1 MKKIII
7 HILTLAVVFVLAVV
21 GFSWYLNQGTT
32 DTTEVMAEASFPLVY
47 MKNGDSLLN
56 CLHGYTKEMDVTAM
70 RDTLTPLENDR
81 TLKLRIDPY
90 KNQINDISYEVLS
103 ADGSRTLE
111 NTKVNKAEE
120 EDGCLNVTLSLQDDL
135 LINTEYALK
144 LKLTA
149 GSQVLYYYT
158 RIINEDGLHTESYL
172 DFTMGF
178 YERCLN
184 KNDLESISAYIE
196 PNEEGDN
203 STFAFSNIHCTMDQL
218 SWGSLSPQ
226 AYYKPTPSLKEI
238 NDSTAT
244 IVMDYM
250 ISAKN
255 ENDETELYAV
265 SEYYRMLYTEERIR
279 LLDFERT
286 VNEVFNPENT
296 GVITSSGIDLGIA
309 GRDVEY
315 LSDLK
320 SNCVAFVRQGA
331 LWEYQAA
338 GNKMVEVFSFPQEN
352 RSDARD
358 TYDQNDI
365 QIVNIDEAGNMYF
378 LVCGYMNRG
387 DHEGESGVAVYYF
400 NATNSSITECLF
412 VEVKQNYE
420 LLKKDV
426 EALNYISADRN
437 DFYVCVDGSVYGIDM
452 TTRQTELLVSGLKED
467 CYGSSGSGRY
477 FAWTEGEDAYHA
489 SVLTILDLDTRQKQT
504 ISCGDSE
511 RLRFLGFLDEAAVY
525 GIADASDIHTEH
537 KGREFFPMKELK
549 LVNGSG
555 EVVKEYTAGN
565 NYVTDAVIEGKM
577 MTMTRVEKQADG
589 SFVDAAEDHIVSS
602 SANESGQAGLTTKT
616 TSRKETETILTVGS
630 PISTSSLPKVIRSRE
645 TIQEGSRSVQ
655 LPDAG
660 ERQELYY
667 VYAKGMLYDV
677 CAAISTAVE
686 TADENLGVVV
696 DGNLQNIWER
706 GNKVTKTTLDISTFP
721 EVIRKGSMDVSAIEE
736 GTGRKALDLSGCTL
750 DSVLYYVSEGTPVL
764 AKTPVTEQTPQGI
777 VIIAGYDEYN
787 TILMN
792 PGENETFYYGINDST
807 ALFEEAGNV
816 FMTYWDPI
824 SD

>member
-7 HILTLAVVFVLAVV
+7 HILTLAAVFVLAVV
-21 GFSWYLNQGTT
+21 SFYWYLNQGTT
-32 DTTEVMAEASFPLVY
+32 ETTETMAEATFPLVY
-47 MKNGDSLLN
+47 IKNGDSLLN
-56 CLHGYTKEMDVTAM
+56 CLHCYTQEMDVTAM

-81 TLKLRIDPY
+81 TLNLRIDPY
-90 KNQINDISYEVLS
+90 KNKISDISYEVLS
-103 ADGSRTLE
+103 ADGSKTLE
-111 NTKVNKAEE
+111 NTRVNKTEE
-120 EDGCLNVTLSLQDDL
+120 QDGYLNVTLNLQDDL

-144 LKLTA
+144 LKITA

-196 PNEEGDN
+196 PSDEGDN
-203 STFAFSNIHCTMDQL
+203 TTFAFSDIHCSMDQL

-226 AYYKPTPSLKEI
+226 AYYKPTPDLKEI
-238 NDSTAT
+238 NDTTAT

-296 GVITSSGIDLGIA
+296 GVVTSSGIDLGIA

-331 LWEYQAA
+331 LWEYQVS
-338 GNKMVEVFSFPQEN
+338 GNRMVEVFSFPQQGN
-352 RSDARD
+352 SDARD

-378 LVCGYMNRG
+378 LVSGYMNRG
-387 DHEGESGVAVYYF
+387 RHEGESGVAVYYF
-400 NATNSSITECLF
+400 NATDSSVTECLF

-420 LLKKDV
+420 LLRRDV
-426 EALNYISADRN
+426 ESLNYISTDRN
-437 DFYVCVDGSVYGIDM
+437 DFYVCVDGSVYGIDFA
-452 TTRQTELLVSGLKED
+452 TRHAEVLVSGLKEG
-467 CYGSSGSGRY
+467 CYGSSRTGRY
-477 FAWTEGEDAYHA
+477 FAWTESAYDASA
-489 SVLTILDLDTRQKQT
+489 LTVMDLDTRQKQT
-504 ISCGDSE
+504 ITCGDSE
-511 RLRFLGFLDEAAVY
+511 RLRYLGFLDEAAVY
-525 GIADASDIHTEH
+525 GIADASDINTAHA
-537 KGREFFPMKELK
+537 GLEFFPMKKLE

-555 EVVKEYTAGN
+555 EVVKEYSAVN
-565 NYVTDAVIEGKM
+565 YYVTDTAIEGKM
-577 MTMTRVEKQADG
+577 MTLTRVEKQADG
-589 SFVDAAEDHIVSS
+589 SFVDALEDHIVSS
-602 SANESGQAGLTTKT
+602 SEDERGQAGLNTK
-616 TSRKETETILTVGS
+616 SSDRKETETYLTLGTTLS
-630 PISTSSLPKVIRSRE
+630 ASSAPQVIRSRE
-645 TIQEGSRSVQ
+645 TIQEGTASVK
-655 LPDAG
+655 LEASG

-667 VYAKGMLYDV
+667 VYAKGRLYDV
-677 CAAISTAVE
+677 CTAINTAVKS
-686 TADENLGVVV
+686 ADENLGVVV

-706 GNKVTKTTLDISTFP
+706 GNKVTKITLDTSTFP
-721 EVIRKGSMDVSAIEE
+721 DVIRNGSMDVAAIEE
-736 GTGRKALDLSGCTL
+736 GTGKKVLDLSGCTL

-764 AKTPVTEQTPQGI
+764 AKTPITDQTPQGI

-792 PGENETFYYGINDST
+792 PGESETFYYGINDST
-807 ALFEEAGNV
+807 ALFEEAGNI

-824 SD
+824 SE